1 MNNFTK
7 AEALPKSGHVNE
19 VCKEW
24 LVREDSALAYKL
36 QSQEINDFYKGN
48 RQRNAVVREDF
59 PTALNEQIKEKEQA
73 ERQVEMYRRRL
84 LEQEAYDKRVAKEI
98 AEKLERDLQEQR
110 QRELLESEEM
120 AQQMQELYVNLP
132 PPMRGKAHAP
142 PPRPAKASILQ
153 QNPNEPSTSNGR
165 YFGSNS
171 GSGSSSQHSR
181 HHQHQQQQ
189 QLSQSPQQ
197 PQSQQQ
203 LSPTSFLLQQQHF
216 SQTDCYVGLTVQKT
230 SSPITTTSAALSSL
244 ANAVDS
250 PSPPTS
256 STRQHNRSQLNA
268 LSNSN
273 SNSSSGSSGSSAG
286 GHLLHQHQHSLS
298 SISSASAASTSS
310 SSAAAAMT
318 SATAASSSV
327 QTFSFAQPQPPHQL
341 NHFHS
346 PTAQQ
351 QQQKRN
357 PLEASHPPTHAPYTD
372 HSAPPQPQPHT
383 THQSTPLSRQQ
394 HQQPLHQRQHS
405 VEELIEYSDAVDSIR
420 HLEKCAAAGGGGGG
434 ASVDSCTTES
444 SLHNTFGSNNSN
456 SPSGALT
463 HRLHSVSNENLLRN
477 EHKFQKLSPEKY
489 DQLVGNDAA
498 GGGRA
503 VACNAVAAERHM
515 QAHADD
521 IELYVDP
528 CDYASLKEIG
538 LPMEEI
544 KEMSKKLKQ
553 EQKDELLAR
562 RLQQMEAHDGL
573 TQEERD
579 RLMAI
584 EAQDKELAKM
594 LQERERSKAKRAK
607 EKARLRKHQQ
617 KDGAGNTTLCGSNG
631 SFTNGMHCG
640 PLLPLPQDCL
650 SFGKHSTH
658 AAAASQ
664 TAAANS
670 SHTNAHPSAQSGSVL
685 QMSVE
690 EEDIIDV
697 EAYSNPI
704 DVLHNQQQLQQRQ
717 QHNGTL
723 TNGSLTREGGRRSAN
738 SQQNAGGGG
747 GLHNNAMLNRVDDD
761 IYTLPVDSCRPGQRP
776 TSLNISANG
785 EAQLLQHN
793 SMTRSENYSI
803 DSHDSLNRHELAP
816 RMNYSQSSTFGIYVF
831 EHKSSSP
838 TPPYMPIQG
847 TRRSNSS
854 DDRKKKSKDKCTH
867 Q

>member
-1 MNNFTK
+1 MNNLTK
-7 AEALPKSGHVNE
+7 TEALPKTGHVNE

-73 ERQVEMYRRRL
+73 EKQVEMYRRRL
-84 LEQEAYDKRVAKEI
+84 LEQEAHDKRVAKEI
-98 AEKLERDLQEQR
+98 ADKLERDLQEQR
-110 QRELLESEEM
+110 HRELLESEEM

-132 PPMRGKAHAP
+132 PPTRGKTHPP

-165 YFGSNS
+165 YFGSS
-171 GSGSSSQHSR
+171 SSSSSQHSN
-181 HHQHQQQQ
+181 HQQQQ
-189 QLSQSPQQ
+189 QSSSQSSQISQMPQQ
-197 PQSQQQ
+197 QQPSAHQQQHQQQ
-203 LSPTSFLLQQQHF
+203 LSPASFLLQQKHF
-216 SQTDCYVGLTVQKT
+216 SQTDWYVGITVQKT
-230 SSPITTTSAALSSL
+230 PSPTTASVVNAADSSF
-244 ANAVDS
+244 
-250 PSPPTS
+250 PPTS
-256 STRQHNRSQLNA
+256 STRQQSRSQTIA
-268 LSNSN
+268 ASGSNSTAN
-273 SNSSSGSSGSSAG
+273 
-286 GHLLHQHQHSLS
+286 GHLLQQHQHQHQHSLS
-298 SISSASAASTSS
+298 SISTGSAASTSS
-310 SSAAAAMT
+310 AAVAAVAGAAVTAVAAVAAGSS
-318 SATAASSSV
+318 SVLASSS
-327 QTFSFAQPQPPHQL
+327 FAHQHQHPHQH

-351 QQQKRN
+351 QKRN
-357 PLEASHPPTHAPYTD
+357 ALDTHPTHAPYTK
-372 HSAPPQPQPHT
+372 HSPTKP
-383 THQSTPLSRQQ
+383 STPPSG

-405 VEELIEYSDAVDSIR
+405 VEELIEYSDVVDSIR
-420 HLEKCAAAGGGGGG
+420 LLGASAAAAGAESGGVSDAGFPP
-434 ASVDSCTTES
+434 ES
-444 SLHNTFGSNNSN
+444 PLHNTFSNNSKTTN
-456 SPSGALT
+456 PPTAALSN
-463 HRLHSVSNENLLRN
+463 RLHSVSNENLLRN

-489 DQLVGNDAA
+489 DQLVGND
-498 GGGRA
+498 GGGRGA
-503 VACNAVAAERHM
+503 SNVTAAERHM

-562 RLQQMEAHDGL
+562 RLQQMEVNDGL
-573 TQEERD
+573 TLEQRD
-579 RLMAI
+579 RLLAI

-594 LQERERSKAKRAK
+594 LQDRERAKAKRAK

-617 KDGAGNTTLCGSNG
+617 KDAVAAAGSTTLCSSSGSSSNG
-631 SFTNGMHCG
+631 LHCG

-650 SFGKHSTH
+650 SFGKHATH
-658 AAAASQ
+658 AAAPSTTVTCVSTSKAS
-664 TAAANS
+664 
-670 SHTNAHPSAQSGSVL
+670 SGL
-685 QMSVE
+685 NEAE

-704 DVLHNQQQLQQRQ
+704 DVLHSQQQRQ
-717 QHNGTL
+717 HQNGTL
-723 TNGSLTREGGRRSAN
+723 TNGSLTREGGRRNNN
-738 SQQNAGGGG
+738 SQQ
-747 GLHNNAMLNRVDDD
+747 HNSIGANNNSALNRIDDD

-776 TSLNISANG
+776 ASLNISPTG

-793 SMTRSENYSI
+793 SMTRSENYST
-803 DSHDSLNRHELAP
+803 DSHDSLSRHELAP
-816 RMNYSQSSTFGIYVF
+816 RMNYSQSSTFD
-831 EHKSSSP
+831 KSSSP

>member
-1 MNNFTK
+1 MNNLTK
-7 AEALPKSGHVNE
+7 TELLPKSGHVNE

-59 PTALNEQIKEKEQA
+59 PTALNEQIKEKEEA
-73 ERQVEMYRRRL
+73 EKQVEMYRRRL
-84 LEQEAYDKRVAKEI
+84 LEQEAHDKRVAKEI
-98 AEKLERDLQEQR
+98 ADKLERDLQEQR

-132 PPMRGKAHAP
+132 PPTRGKAQLP

-165 YFGSNS
+165 YFG
-171 GSGSSSQHSR
+171 GSSSSQHTSS
-181 HHQHQQQQ
+181 HQ
-189 QLSQSPQQ
+189 QLSQSPHTPQQ
-197 PQSQQQ
+197 SAFQPYHKPQQQ
-203 LSPTSFLLQQQHF
+203 QQHELPQTSPESYLLQQNHF
-216 SQTDCYVGLTVQKT
+216 SQTDCYVGISIQKSPSLTAAAAST
-230 SSPITTTSAALSSL
+230 S
-244 ANAVDS
+244 AVDS

-256 STRQHNRSQLNA
+256 STRKTAKSQAN
-268 LSNSN
+268 
-273 SNSSSGSSGSSAG
+273 GSS
-286 GHLLHQHQHSLS
+286 HLLQQHQHSLS
-298 SISSASAASTSS
+298 SISTGSTSS
-310 SSAAAAMT
+310 GGAAA
-318 SATAASSSV
+318 SATIMAA
-327 QTFSFAQPQPPHQL
+327 
-341 NHFHS
+341 S
-346 PTAQQ
+346 PTASVQSSSFAHQHPHQHNHQHLHAPAALQ

-357 PLEASHPPTHAPYTD
+357 ALDMHHPTPTHYTN
-372 HSAPPQPQPHT
+372 HSPTHT
-383 THQSTPLSRQQ
+383 TTTPTGA
-394 HQQPLHQRQHS
+394 HQQPLHQHQHS
-405 VEELIEYSDAVDSIR
+405 VEELVDYSDVVDNIRQLNGEAVG
-420 HLEKCAAAGGGGGG
+420 HAP
-434 ASVDSCTTES
+434 ES
-444 SLHNTFGSNNSN
+444 SPIHNTFSNNHPN
-456 SPSGALT
+456 PSTGALSN
-463 HRLHSVSNENLLRN
+463 RLHSVSNENLLRN

-489 DQLVGNDAA
+489 DQLVGND
-498 GGGRA
+498 GSGRG
-503 VACNAVAAERHM
+503 VPNAVAAERHM

-579 RLMAI
+579 RLLAI

-594 LQERERSKAKRAK
+594 LQDRERAKAKRAK

-617 KDGAGNTTLCGSNG
+617 KDGNTTLCSSNG
-631 SFTNGMHCG
+631 SASNGLHCG

-650 SFGKHSTH
+650 SFGKHSSHAAHSPT
-658 AAAASQ
+658 AAAANNFAYAPQ
-664 TAAANS
+664 PAARNGLHMQA
-670 SHTNAHPSAQSGSVL
+670 
-685 QMSVE
+685 E
-690 EEDIIDV
+690 EQEEADIIDV

-704 DVLHNQQQLQQRQ
+704 DVLHNQQQRQ
-717 QHNGTL
+717 QQNGTL
-723 TNGSLTREGGRRSAN
+723 TNGSLSREGGRRSNGSQHNGIGAHPN
-738 SQQNAGGGG
+738 SM
-747 GLHNNAMLNRVDDD
+747 LLNRGEDD

-776 TSLNISANG
+776 TSLNISVTSDAH
-785 EAQLLQHN
+785 LLQHN

-803 DSHDSLNRHELAP
+803 DSHDSLSRHELAP
-816 RMNYSQSSTFGIYVF
+816 RMNYSQSSTFD
-831 EHKSSSP
+831 KSSSP

-847 TRRSNSS
+847 TRRSNSG
-854 DDRKKKSKDKCTH
+854 DERKKKSKDKCTH

>member
-1 MNNFTK
+1 ATLFTSRSSI
-7 AEALPKSGHVNE
+7 A

-171 GSGSSSQHSR
+171 GSGSSSHHAR
-181 HHQHQQQQ
+181 HHQQQQQEQ
-189 QLSQSPQQ
+189 QLSQSPQTSHQ
-197 PQSQQQ
+197 SQSQQQ

-230 SSPITTTSAALSSL
+230 SSPITTTSAALPSS
-244 ANAVDS
+244 ANALDS
-250 PSPPTS
+250 RSPPTS

-268 LSNSN
+268 LSN

-327 QTFSFAQPQPPHQL
+327 QTFSFAQPH
-341 NHFHS
+341 
-346 PTAQQ
+346 A
-351 QQQKRN
+351 
-357 PLEASHPPTHAPYTD
+357 PTHAPYTD
-372 HSAPPQPQPHT
+372 HSAPPQQQPHT
-383 THQSTPLSRQQ
+383 THPSTPLSRQQ

-420 HLEKCAAAGGGGGG
+420 HLEKSAAAGGGGS
-434 ASVDSCTTES
+434 ASVESCTTES
-444 SLHNTFGSNNSN
+444 PLHNTFSSNNSN

-463 HRLHSVSNENLLRN
+463 NRLHSVSNENLLRN

-489 DQLVGNDAA
+489 DQLVGNDATGA
-498 GGGRA
+498 GRA

-562 RLQQMEAHDGL
+562 RLQQMEANDGL

-594 LQERERSKAKRAK
+594 LQDRERSKAKRAK

-631 SFTNGMHCG
+631 SFTNGLHCG

-670 SHTNAHPSAQSGSVL
+670 SHTNTHPSTQSSSVL
-685 QMSVE
+685 HEAVE

-747 GLHNNAMLNRVDDD
+747 GLHNSAMLNRVDDD

-816 RMNYSQSSTFGIYVF
+816 RMNYSQSSTFD
-831 EHKSSSP
+831 KSSSP

>member
-1 MNNFTK
+1 MNNLTK
-7 AEALPKSGHVNE
+7 TELLPKSGHVNE

-59 PTALNEQIKEKEQA
+59 PTALNEQIKEKEEA
-73 ERQVEMYRRRL
+73 EKQVEMYRRRL

-98 AEKLERDLQEQR
+98 ADKLERDLQEQR

-132 PPMRGKAHAP
+132 PPTRGKAQLP

-165 YFGSNS
+165 YFG
-171 GSGSSSQHSR
+171 GSSSSSQHTSS
-181 HHQHQQQQ
+181 HQ
-189 QLSQSPQQ
+189 QLSQSPQTPQQSAFQ
-197 PQSQQQ
+197 PYYKPQQQ
-203 LSPTSFLLQQQHF
+203 QQHELQQSSPESYLLQQNHF
-216 SQTDCYVGLTVQKT
+216 SQTDCYVGISIQKSPSLTAAAA
-230 SSPITTTSAALSSL
+230 STSAAD
-244 ANAVDS
+244 A

-256 STRQHNRSQLNA
+256 STRKTAKSQA
-268 LSNSN
+268 
-273 SNSSSGSSGSSAG
+273 SGSS
-286 GHLLHQHQHSLS
+286 HLLQQHQHSLS
-298 SISSASAASTSS
+298 SISTGSTASGGAAASAAIMASP
-310 SSAAAAMT
+310 SA
-318 SATAASSSV
+318 SV
-327 QTFSFAQPQPPHQL
+327 QSSTFAHQHPHQH
-341 NHFHS
+341 NHQHLHA
-346 PTAQQ
+346 PAAQQ

-357 PLEASHPPTHAPYTD
+357 ALDMHHPTHTPYTN
-372 HSAPPQPQPHT
+372 HSPTHT
-383 THQSTPLSRQQ
+383 TTTTPTGV
-394 HQQPLHQRQHS
+394 HQQPLHQHQHS
-405 VEELIEYSDAVDSIR
+405 VEELVDYSDVVDSIR
-420 HLEKCAAAGGGGGG
+420 QLNGEAVGH
-434 ASVDSCTTES
+434 TPES
-444 SLHNTFGSNNSN
+444 SPIHNTFSNNHPN
-456 SPSGALT
+456 PSTGALSN
-463 HRLHSVSNENLLRN
+463 RLHSVSNENLLRN

-489 DQLVGNDAA
+489 DQLVGND
-498 GGGRA
+498 GSGRGMP
-503 VACNAVAAERHM
+503 NAVAAERHM

-594 LQERERSKAKRAK
+594 LQDRERAKAKRAK

-617 KDGAGNTTLCGSNG
+617 KDGNTTLCSSNG
-631 SFTNGMHCG
+631 SSSNGLHCG

-650 SFGKHSTH
+650 SFGKHSSHAAHSPT
-658 AAAASQ
+658 AAAANNFSYAPQ
-664 TAAANS
+664 PAARNGLHVQA
-670 SHTNAHPSAQSGSVL
+670 
-685 QMSVE
+685 E
-690 EEDIIDV
+690 EQEEADIIDV

-704 DVLHNQQQLQQRQ
+704 DVLHNQQQRQ
-717 QHNGTL
+717 QQNGTL
-723 TNGSLTREGGRRSAN
+723 TNGSLSREGGRRSNGSQHNGIGAHPN
-738 SQQNAGGGG
+738 SM
-747 GLHNNAMLNRVDDD
+747 LLNRGEDD

-776 TSLNISANG
+776 TSLNISATSD
-785 EAQLLQHN
+785 AHLLQHN

-816 RMNYSQSSTFGIYVF
+816 RMNYSQSSTFGIYIKAQAPHRLICRFRVRDAQTQATSG
-831 EHKSSSP
+831 KRN
-838 TPPYMPIQG
+838 
-847 TRRSNSS
+847 RRISVRISEAATN
-854 DDRKKKSKDKCTH
+854 
-867 Q
+867 